1 MTAVSKGFLAMFAAR
16 SRMRSLVRMTVL
28 ITSVAAICWLLCPQ
42 PSLFPEGT
50 SFSPALLDREGH
62 LIHLALTPDG
72 KYRLKTP
79 LAGISPNLITA
90 TLAMEDRHFHS
101 HPGVNPVSLL
111 RGAWGVV
118 SGTRQGGGS
127 TITMQYARLRF
138 GLYTRSA
145 FGKLVQIARALQ
157 LERHYSKDQ
166 ILEAYLNLAPYGG
179 NVEGAGAASLLWCGK
194 EVKELSMREA
204 VALAVLPQSPTRRRP
219 KIGGENAAL
228 AEASHRLWQRLGE
241 ENGVRVDPLDAG
253 YTLRPEVRVPREVP
267 HLARR
272 LFKEAG
278 EQNPVRSLIDL
289 PKQQVIEHA
298 LGSYIGQRREVGI
311 TNACAMLVHG
321 PSREVLA
328 YVGSAQFLEK
338 DIQGQVDGVMA
349 RRSPGSALK
358 PFVYALAMQQGIIH
372 PRSLLRDGRLSFGAY
387 NPENFDREFTGPIPA
402 AEALFRSRNIPAV
415 ALAQR
420 LESPGLYGF
429 LKQAG
434 VALPRPESH
443 YGLALPLG
451 GAEVSME
458 ELASL
463 YCLLADDGRARPLRF
478 TAQSP
483 TVTDDAPLLTDAA
496 RFLTRDML
504 RAPSGY
510 ESVNDPDVTWKTG
523 TSHGFRDAWAA
534 GIRGDYVLVVWI
546 GNFNGKANPAF
557 VARECAAPLLFEV
570 FDRLRLPR
578 RPMIAPP
585 TVEEVKLCAVS
596 GQLPTPNCQH
606 TLTGWFIPGV
616 SPIQPC
622 DIHRD
627 VLLDDASGL
636 RVARDDGTR
645 KLRKEVF
652 EFWQPDLLEMF
663 RQAGLPRREPPPF
676 ETTQTV
682 LAAASGNESPR
693 IVSPR
698 AALVYTL
705 RATDRNRQTIPLR
718 ADTAAG
724 VRTVYWFAGKQFIGS
739 SAPVDPVMWKPAPG
753 SWKIQ
758 ALDDHG
764 RTASCT
770 VKVEIVE

>member
-1 MTAVSKGFLAMFAAR
+1 MNWKAQ
-16 SRMRSLVRMTVL
+16 SRIWLRRVL
-28 ITSVAAICWLLCPQ
+28 IGTAALALCWCVSPK
-42 PSLFPEGT
+42 PSLFPRSI
-50 SFSPALLDREGH
+50 SFSPAMLDRDGH
-62 LIHLALTPDG
+62 IIHLALTSDA
-72 KYRLKTP
+72 KYRIKTP
-79 LAGISPNLITA
+79 LAEISPNLVTA

-111 RGAWGVV
+111 RGAWGLV

-138 GLYTRSA
+138 GLQTRSVT
-145 FGKLVQIARALQ
+145 GKLVQITRALQ
-157 LERHYSKDQ
+157 IERHYSKDE

-179 NVEGAGAASLLWCGK
+179 NVEGAGAASVLWCGK
-194 EVKELSMREA
+194 EAKDLSLREA

-219 KIGGENAAL
+219 KAGGENRAL
-228 AEASHRLWQRLGE
+228 TLASHRLWQRLGE
-241 ENGVRVDPLDAG
+241 ENGVRVDPLDAA
-253 YTLRPEVRVPREVP
+253 YTLRPEARVTREAP

-272 LFKEAG
+272 LFKESADRAT
-278 EQNPVRSLIDL
+278 VTSLIDL
-289 PKQQVIEHA
+289 PKQQIIEHA
-298 LGSYIGQRREVGI
+298 LSGYISQRREVGI
-311 TNACAMLVHG
+311 TNACAMLVHA

-328 YVGSAQFLEK
+328 YVGSAEFLEA

-358 PFVYALAMQQGIIH
+358 PFVYALAMQQGLIH
-372 PRSLLRDGRLSFGAY
+372 PRTLLRDGRLSFGAY

-420 LESPGLYGF
+420 LEAPGLYGF

-463 YCLLADDGRARPLRF
+463 YCLLADDGCARPLRL
-478 TAQSP
+478 TSLSP
-483 TVTDDAPLLTDAA
+483 MVKDSAPLLTDAA

-570 FDRLRLPR
+570 FERLRLPR
-578 RPMIAPP
+578 RPMIAP
-585 TVEEVKLCAVS
+585 TSVEEVKLCAVS
-596 GQLPTPNCQH
+596 GQLPTPHCQH
-606 TLTGWFIPGV
+606 CMTGWFIPGV
-616 SPIQPC
+616 SSIQPC
-622 DIHRD
+622 EIHRE
-627 VLLDDASGL
+627 VLLDDATGL
-636 RVARDDGTR
+636 RVARDDGSR
-645 KLRKEVF
+645 ALRREIF

-676 ETTQTV
+676 ETTQNV
-682 LAAASGNESPR
+682 LATTSGSEAPR

-698 AALVYTL
+698 PALVYTL

-739 SAPVDPVMWKPAPG
+739 SAAVDPLMWKPSPG

-764 RTASCT
+764 RTASCMLR
-770 VKVEIVE
+770 VEMVE

>member
-1 MTAVSKGFLAMFAAR
+1 MRGKNLVCSRTFVRSCRLAFFISLIATAS
-16 SRMRSLVRMTVL
+16 
-28 ITSVAAICWLLCPQ
+28 WLLCPQ
-42 PSLFPEGT
+42 PALLPPST
-50 SFSPALLDREGH
+50 AFSPALLDRDGH
-62 LIHLALTPDG
+62 IVHLALTNDG

-79 LAGISPNLITA
+79 LADISPNLVSA

-111 RGAWGVV
+111 RGAWGMI

-138 GLYTRSA
+138 GLRTKSIT
-145 FGKLVQIARALQ
+145 GKFVQIARALQ
-157 LERHYSKDQ
+157 LERYYSKDQ

-179 NVEGAGAASLLWCGK
+179 NVEGVGAASLLWCGK
-194 EVKELSMREA
+194 EVKDLSMREA

-219 KIGGENAAL
+219 KIGGENEAHAA
-228 AEASHRLWQRLGE
+228 ASYRLWQRIGE
-241 ENGVRVDPLDAG
+241 EDGMRIDPLDAG
-253 YTLRPEVRVPREVP
+253 YTLRPEARVPREVP

-272 LFKEAG
+272 QFKESG
-278 EQNPVRSLIDL
+278 GQTIVHSFIDL
-289 PKQQVIEHA
+289 PKQQIVEDA

-311 TNACAMLVHG
+311 RNACAMLVHA

-328 YVGSAQFLEK
+328 YVGSVEFLES

-358 PFVYALAMQQGIIH
+358 PFVYALAMQQGLIH
-372 PRSLLRDGRLSFGAY
+372 PRTLLRDGRLSFGAY

-420 LESPGLYGF
+420 LEAPGLYGF
-429 LKQAG
+429 LKQGG

-463 YCLLADDGRARPLRF
+463 YCLLADDGRPRPLRL
-478 TAQSP
+478 TVQSP
-483 TVTDDAPLLTDAA
+483 TVTDSAPLLTEAV

-523 TSHGFRDAWAA
+523 TSQGFRDAWAA

-578 RPMIAPP
+578 RPMIAP
-585 TVEEVKLCAVS
+585 TSVEEVKLCAVS
-596 GQLPTPNCQH
+596 GQLPTPHCQH
-606 TLTGWFIPGV
+606 CLTGWFIPGV
-616 SPIQPC
+616 SSIQPC
-622 DIHRD
+622 EIHRE
-627 VLLDDASGL
+627 VLLDDATGL

-645 KLRKEVF
+645 KLRREVF

-676 ETTQTV
+676 ETTEGV
-682 LAAASGNESPR
+682 LAAASSNEAPR

-698 AALVYTL
+698 PALVYTL
-705 RATDRNRQTIPLR
+705 RATDRNRQKIPLR

-724 VRTVYWFAGKQFIGS
+724 VRTVYWFAGKQFIG
-739 SAPVDPVMWKPAPG
+739 AATPTDPLMWKPSTG
-753 SWKIQ
+753 SWRIQ

-770 VKVEIVE
+770 VRVEMVE

>member
-1 MTAVSKGFLAMFAAR
+1 MNWKVH
-16 SRMRSLVRMTVL
+16 SLVWLRRVL
-28 ITSVAAICWLLCPQ
+28 IGTAALILCWCISPK
-42 PSLFPEGT
+42 PSLLPPSI
-50 SFSPALLDREGH
+50 SFSPTMLDRDGH
-62 LIHLALTPDG
+62 IIHLALTSDA

-79 LAGISPNLITA
+79 LAEISPNLVTA
-90 TLAMEDRHFHS
+90 TLAMEDRHFRS
-101 HPGVNPVSLL
+101 HPGVNPFSLL
-111 RGAWGVV
+111 RGAWGLV
-118 SGTRQGGGS
+118 SGTRKGGGS

-138 GLYTRSA
+138 ELQTRSVT
-145 FGKLVQIARALQ
+145 GKLVQIARALQ
-157 LERHYSKDQ
+157 LERHYSKGE

-179 NVEGAGAASLLWCGK
+179 NVEGAGAASVLWCGK
-194 EVKELSMREA
+194 EVKELSLREA

-219 KIGGENAAL
+219 KISGENEAL
-228 AEASHRLWQRLGE
+228 AAASHRLWQRLGE

-253 YTLRPEVRVPREVP
+253 YTLRPDARVPREAP

-272 LFKEAG
+272 LFKESADRTT
-278 EQNPVRSLIDL
+278 VKSLIDL
-289 PKQQVIEHA
+289 PKQQIIEHA
-298 LGSYIGQRREVGI
+298 LTGYISQRREVGI
-311 TNACAMLVHG
+311 TNTCAMLVHA

-328 YVGSAQFLEK
+328 YVGSAEFLEA

-358 PFVYALAMQQGIIH
+358 PFVYALAMQQGLIH
-372 PRSLLRDGRLSFGAY
+372 PRTLLRDGRLSFGAY

-415 ALAQR
+415 ALATR
-420 LESPGLYGF
+420 LEAPGLYGF

-463 YCLLADDGRARPLRF
+463 YCLLANDGQPRPLRL

-483 TVTDDAPLLTDAA
+483 TASGTTPLLTDAA

-570 FDRLRLPR
+570 FERLRLPR

-585 TVEEVKLCAVS
+585 SVEEVKLCAVS
-596 GQLPTPNCQH
+596 GQLPTPHCQH
-606 TLTGWFIPGV
+606 CMTGWFIPGV
-616 SPIQPC
+616 SSIQPC
-622 DIHRD
+622 EIHRE
-627 VLLDDASGL
+627 VLLDGATGL
-636 RVARDDGTR
+636 RVARDEGSR
-645 KLRKEVF
+645 VLRKEVF

-676 ETTQTV
+676 ETTQNV
-682 LAAASGNESPR
+682 LALASGNDAPR

-698 AALVYTL
+698 QALVYTL
-705 RATDRNRQTIPLR
+705 RTSDTKRQSIPLR

-739 SAPVDPVMWKPAPG
+739 SAAVDPLMWKPSPG

-764 RTASCT
+764 RTASCQLR
-770 VKVEIVE
+770 VEMVE

>member
-1 MTAVSKGFLAMFAAR
+1 MSWKTQNRIWLR
-16 SRMRSLVRMTVL
+16 RVL
-28 ITSVAAICWLLCPQ
+28 IGTTALVLCWWICPR
-42 PSLFPEGT
+42 PSLFPPSI
-50 SFSPALLDREGH
+50 SFSPTMLDRDEH
-62 LIHLALTPDG
+62 IIHLALTSDA
-72 KYRLKTP
+72 KYRLKTS
-79 LAGISPNLITA
+79 LAEISPNLVTT

-111 RGAWGVV
+111 RGAWGLV

-138 GLYTRSA
+138 VLQTRSVT
-145 FGKLVQIARALQ
+145 GKLVQIARALQ
-157 LERHYSKDQ
+157 LERHYSKDE

-179 NVEGAGAASLLWCGK
+179 NVEGAGAASVLWCGK
-194 EVKELSMREA
+194 EAKDLSLREA

-219 KIGGENAAL
+219 KISGENSAL
-228 AEASHRLWQRLGE
+228 AAASHRLWQRLGE

-253 YTLRPEVRVPREVP
+253 YTLRPEARVPRGAP

-272 LFKEAG
+272 LFKESADRT
-278 EQNPVRSLIDL
+278 PVKSLIDL
-289 PKQQVIEHA
+289 PKQQIIEHA
-298 LGSYIGQRREVGI
+298 LTGYISQRREVGI
-311 TNACAMLVHG
+311 TNACAMLVHA

-328 YVGSAQFLEK
+328 YVGSAEFLEAG
-338 DIQGQVDGVMA
+338 IQGQVDGVMA

-358 PFVYALAMQQGIIH
+358 PFVYALAMQQGLIH
-372 PRSLLRDGRLSFGAY
+372 PRTLLRDGRLSFGAY
-387 NPENFDREFTGPIPA
+387 NPENFDREFTGPIPS

-420 LESPGLYGF
+420 LEAPGLYGF

-458 ELASL
+458 ELAAL
-463 YCLLADDGRARPLRF
+463 YCLLADDGHTRPLRL
-478 TAQSP
+478 TSLSP
-483 TVTDDAPLLTDAA
+483 TAKDSQPMLTDAA

-510 ESVNDPDVTWKTG
+510 ESVSDPDITWKTG

-570 FDRLRLPR
+570 FERLRLPR
-578 RPMIAPP
+578 RAMIAP
-585 TVEEVKLCAVS
+585 TSVEEVKLCAVS
-596 GQLPTPNCQH
+596 GQLPTPHCQH
-606 TLTGWFIPGV
+606 CMTGWFIPGV
-616 SPIQPC
+616 SSIQPC
-622 DIHRD
+622 EIHRE
-627 VLLDDASGL
+627 VLLHEATGL
-636 RVARDDGTR
+636 RVARDDGSR
-645 KLRKEVF
+645 ALRKEIF

-676 ETTQTV
+676 ETTQNV
-682 LAAASGNESPR
+682 LATTTGSEAPR

-698 AALVYTL
+698 SALVYTL
-705 RATDRNRQTIPLR
+705 RATDRNRQSIPLR

-739 SAPVDPVMWKPAPG
+739 SAAVDPLMWKPSPG

-764 RTASCT
+764 RTASCQLR
-770 VKVEIVE
+770 VEMVE